1 MYINRIWLWHLKIY
15 LVYCGVSCFELIK
28 KWIFQVIIYVLWWR
42 ITPFKKVGKKSS
54 NLSSHF
60 FINLNHSIKSMSSLL
75 LLAKIILGQWSS
87 KKKAWTVIIS
97 STLNLLGRRIII
109 NNNTT
114 SVSSKWHKKQIW
126 WVFFIYQYLDLEKQ
140 LRPKMTRQKWYAPR
154 EKSVSKIFY

>member
-1 MYINRIWLWHLKIY
+1 MFYDGGMI
-15 LVYCGVSCFELIK
+15 S
-28 KWIFQVIIYVLWWR
+28 
-42 ITPFKKVGKKSS
+42 FKKVEKKKLSD
-54 NLSSHF
+54 LSSHF
-60 FINLNHSIKSMSSLL
+60 FMNLNHSIKSMSSLL

-154 EKSVSKIFY
+154 EKSVSKKLWVSKLQNNITWSFQVWSKDRLKVLQR